1 MHVTFD
7 RIHRRQREQTD
18 HQQQQRLRQ
27 PTTGHFA
34 RIFRQNKRQISDTKK
49 SSVGLSVCGGM
60 RQITAPV
67 GGAHS
72 FNWRGGE
79 AQKWTPCCNWALHPR
94 CCSYIA
100 LCNLCGSSHIA
111 PFCPASKARNFLS
124 SNQISRHQRTVS
136 RVIFHFTRPAR
147 TGYRHI
153 FFLFFFSPKIWK
165 TYESLLT
172 QGISFIECL
181 GFNWPVQREPKGEEK
196 NTSALH
202 WLWVT
207 WTPAALDFCWS
218 FVCNWTVALSTYQL
232 LGLSKRAVA
241 ERFKRNVTAIC
252 GFFFFFFKKRN
263 SCDLLSFRDVFG
275 RFRHP
280 LLRVIGCR
288 RQRAPAFCRISL
300 RMNGTG

>member
-1 MHVTFD
+1 MRQQPHRTILPGLKGTEFSLFQPNFTSPED
-7 RIHRRQREQTD
+7 RLASYFPFHSTGTD
-18 HQQQQRLRQ
+18 
-27 PTTGHFA
+27 
-34 RIFRQNKRQISDTKK
+34 
-49 SSVGLSVCGGM
+49 GLS
-60 RQITAPV
+60 P
-67 GGAHS
+67 H
-72 FNWRGGE
+72 
-79 AQKWTPCCNWALHPR
+79 
-94 CCSYIA
+94 
-100 LCNLCGSSHIA
+100 
-111 PFCPASKARNFLS
+111 
-124 SNQISRHQRTVS
+124 
-136 RVIFHFTRPAR
+136 
-147 TGYRHI
+147 

-252 GFFFFFFKKRN
+252 GVFFGFFFKKRN